1 MTTTAFYSNGPKN
14 EVFVFLSS
22 LDAATDYL
30 LNNPVPPP
38 SLRQASSSGTGN
50 ADPAPAAPASGAL
63 AGGSSAPV
71 ASRPTGGNG
80 NGGEQD
86 ELMRAIGKSKYQFKI
101 SLLDGDHM
109 ILLIRTK
116 TCFGP

>member
-1 MTTTAFYSNGPKN
+1 MEGNDDILIDLSKAAFHSSGPKN

-50 ADPAPAAPASGAL
+50 TDPAPAAPAAGAL

-86 ELMRAIGKSKYQFKI
+86 ELMRAIGKSKFQFKI
-101 SLLDGDHM
+101 SSLDGD
-109 ILLIRTK
+109 T
-116 TCFGP
+116 

>member
-1 MTTTAFYSNGPKN
+1 MTTAFHSSGPKN

-38 SLRQASSSGTGN
+38 SLRQASTGN

-71 ASRPTGGNG
+71 ASRPAGGNG

-86 ELMRAIGKSKYQFKI
+86 ELMRAIGKSKYHFKI
-101 SLLDGDHM
+101 SLLDGDHL
-109 ILLIRTK
+109 ILLIRRK
-116 TCFGP
+116 TCFGL

>member
-1 MTTTAFYSNGPKN
+1 MGFPRERCIEALTAN
-14 EVFVFLSS
+14 SS

-86 ELMRAIGKSKYQFKI
+86 ELMRAIAL
-101 SLLDGDHM
+101 SLSENITEAPVAPGL
-109 ILLIRTK
+109 TPSSSS
-116 TCFGP
+116 T